1 MDSIFGTT
9 PSVAAT
15 VDNASADKPVRS
27 LVYVYFPDDGRT
39 LPYYNDAYNLREGD
53 LVLVSGKLEGLRGVV
68 EKVCTRFSIHT
79 ADYEKVTLKID
90 LVMNGR
96 YRRKGGCMISG
107 DESALSPEQL
117 RLWLKPVRKNTKV
130 VPVENGDG
138 KNGGWV
144 CVEEEDEVVCGEGF
158 SAKLRDIESCN
169 DLEKVILGRGRDY
182 FRNGHVKYIT
192 VKNGRGAAF
201 VRGGSWYELSFT
213 QTGYEVSDI
222 YYDCP
227 FPGMCKHEA
236 ALLLALEDLEK
247 NGISLSDCTA
257 ISRDFFWTLV
267 ETTHQEI
274 AL

>member
-1 MDSIFGTT
+1 MNNIFRKAS
-9 PSVAAT
+9 SVAAAAP
-15 VDNASADKPVRS
+15 ASAEKPVRS

-39 LPYYNDAYNLREGD
+39 FPYYNDAYDLREGD

-68 EKVCTRFSIHT
+68 EKVCTKFSIHT
-79 ADYEKVTLKID
+79 ADYEKVTQKIA
-90 LVMNGR
+90 LAMNGR
-96 YRRKGGCMISG
+96 YGRKDGWMISR
-107 DESALSPEQL
+107 DESALSPEQM
-117 RLWLKPVRKNTKV
+117 RLWLKPARKNTKI
-130 VPVENGDG
+130 VPVENSNG

-158 SAKLRDIESCN
+158 SAKLRDLESCD

-182 FRNGHVKYIT
+182 FRNGHVKYVS

-201 VRGGSWYELSFT
+201 VRGGSWYELSFELS
-213 QTGYEVSDI
+213 GDEVSEI
-222 YYDCP
+222 YCDCP
-227 FPGMCKHEA
+227 YPGMCKHEA

-247 NGISLSDCTA
+247 NDVSLSDCTA